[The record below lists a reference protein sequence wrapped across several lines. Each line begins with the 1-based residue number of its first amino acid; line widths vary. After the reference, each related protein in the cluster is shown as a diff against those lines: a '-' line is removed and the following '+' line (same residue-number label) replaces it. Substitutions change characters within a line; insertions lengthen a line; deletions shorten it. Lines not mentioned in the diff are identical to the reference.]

1 MLNALNDGKYAY
13 NNLNAMYL
21 TWYHKFSTHPSVH
34 IATESWYMWEKD
46 VPNLNNPNSTPLLE
60 VGANGAY
67 CSNPSAL
74 TCYAPEWAILNYL
87 EKQVN
92 PKNYISIR
100 NEFVDDLVGQRTG
113 TKTRYSEHLL
123 GWGHWIGTTI
133 LLRPEIRYEHSY
145 DLPAYDLGHKKSQFT
160 AAGDAIF
167 FF

>member
-1 MLNALNDGKYAY
+1 
-13 NNLNAMYL
+13 
-21 TWYHKFSTHPSVH
+21 
-34 IATESWYMWEKD
+34 MWEKD